1 MLQLVT
7 GPPGTGKT
15 YRSVRKHLE
24 ALQSGHYVATNV
36 RLHDGWAES
45 FARENYIDRFL
56 ELFVK
61 GKPRIHRKA
70 VQYEE
75 RTFISGDL
83 DELFALRLPKC
94 EKCKGCKQ
102 HKSCQREG
110 RGLMILDE
118 AHEWLNARMWD
129 IDHTGLKL
137 SRDEAVQNRLK
148 VVKFF
153 ALHRKL
159 GWNVDLVTQSEKR
172 LDNQVRDNFEYHTH
186 LKNMRKF
193 KIWGLFPVVPF
204 NWFWAITDWHASGGE
219 RVGIKSY
226 LLIKRIADQYDTMAR
241 PELPHGARELG
252 VIMLPLSDE
261 DRRAR
266 AEGRWT
272 LPSAEDETVTAPAP
286 VRNGERRGAPARSAA
301 PPPPPA
307 RPARPPLAPEPRSE
321 SPAAKA
327 TAHIPDGTVPL
338 PDFRP
343 QEDWVE

>member
-24 ALQSGHYVATNV
+24 ALQEGRYVASNV
-36 RLHDGWAES
+36 RLQDGWALV
-45 FARENYIDRFL
+45 FARENYVDRFTD
-56 ELFVK
+56 FWRK
-61 GKPRIHRKA
+61 GKPAVEAKA
-70 VQYEE
+70 VEYER

-83 DELFALRLPKC
+83 DELFALRLPRC
-94 EKCKGCKQ
+94 GKCKGCRRDKN
-102 HKSCQREG
+102 CQREG

-129 IDHTGLKL
+129 IDHSGQKL
-137 SRDEAVQNRLK
+137 SREDSVQNRLK

-159 GWNVDLVTQSEKR
+159 GWDVDLVTQSEKR

-193 KIWGLFPVVPF
+193 KIWGVLPIVPF

-226 LLIKRIADQYDTMAR
+226 LLVKRVADQYDTMAR

-261 DRRAR
+261 DRIAR
-266 AEGRWT
+266 AAGRWRLSGT
-272 LPSAEDETVTAPAP
+272 EDETDAVADQ
-286 VRNGERRGAPARSAA
+286 VRSAERREVARSAA
-301 PPPPPA
+301 PPLAPAPPA
-307 RPARPPLAPEPRSE
+307 RPRLAPAPGSE
-321 SPAAKA
+321 LPGAKA
-327 TAHIPDGTVPL
+327 TGE
-338 PDFRP
+338 RP
-343 QEDWVE
+343 PWVV

>member
-24 ALQSGHYVATNV
+24 ALQEGRYVASNV
-36 RLHDGWAES
+36 RLQDGWALV
-45 FARENYIDRFL
+45 FARENYLDRIKDCFHR
-56 ELFVK
+56 
-61 GKPRIHRKA
+61 GKPSIEAKA
-70 VQYEE
+70 LEYER
-75 RTFISGDL
+75 RTHISGDL
-83 DELFALRLPKC
+83 DELFSLRLPKC
-94 EKCKGCKQ
+94 GKCKGCK
-102 HKSCQREG
+102 KEKNCQREG

-129 IDHTGLKL
+129 IDHTGKKL
-137 SRDEAVQNRLK
+137 GRDESVQNRLK

-159 GWNVDLVTQSEKR
+159 GWDVDLVTQSEKR

-193 KIWGLFPVVPF
+193 KIWGILPIVPF

-226 LLIKRIADQYDTMAR
+226 LLVKRVADQYDTMAR

-252 VIMLPLSDE
+252 VIMLPLSDQDRE
-261 DRRAR
+261 DRA
-266 AEGRWT
+266 AGRWT
-272 LPSAEDETVTAPAP
+272 PPGAEDEPDAAPDQE
-286 VRNGERRGAPARSAA
+286 RRGERRGVARSAA
-301 PPPPPA
+301 PPPPLAPPA
-307 RPARPPLAPEPRSE
+307 RPRLAPAPASD
-321 SPAAKA
+321 SPSAKA
-327 TAHIPDGTVPL
+327 TAE
-338 PDFRP
+338 RP
-343 QEDWVE
+343 PWVV